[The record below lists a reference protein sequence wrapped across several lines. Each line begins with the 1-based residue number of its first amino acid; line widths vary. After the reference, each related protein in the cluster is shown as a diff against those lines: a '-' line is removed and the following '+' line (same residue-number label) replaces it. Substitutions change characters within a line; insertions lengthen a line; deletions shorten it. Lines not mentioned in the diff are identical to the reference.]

1 MFLDAANGVGYLG
14 MKDMAP
20 FLDST
25 GFKAAL
31 MNTEIDVAEKLNH
44 QVLCLIYKN
53 SAGRIM
59 SRLVKRLQSAL
70 I

>member
-1 MFLDAANGVGYLG
+1 LFLDAANGVGYLG

-20 FLDST
+20 FLDS